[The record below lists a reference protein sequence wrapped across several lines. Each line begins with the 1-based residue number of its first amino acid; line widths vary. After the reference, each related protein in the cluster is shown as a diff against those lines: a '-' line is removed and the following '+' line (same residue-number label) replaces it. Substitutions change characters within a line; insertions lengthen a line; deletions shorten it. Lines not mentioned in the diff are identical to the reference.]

1 MMTFTTLL
9 EETLEAWVD
18 ARQGIIEEA
27 ENIPDRRFDFRPTPE
42 VKSVTE
48 LIQHIIEVAELM
60 TGELTRPD
68 TNFHRAPWP
77 ELIGQYAAHVKEAR
91 GKAELLALLKS
102 SLDEGVAR
110 FREAGE
116 LAMLQLITRFDDEIK
131 SMLISASA
139 STEKMR
145 TTIPG
150 APAMPSPTT
159 YKSPTSVS
167 TS

>member
-1 MMTFTTLL
+1 M
-9 EETLEAWVD
+9 
-18 ARQGIIEEA
+18 
-27 ENIPDRRFDFRPTPE
+27 RFDFRPTPE

-77 ELIGQYAAHVKEAR
+77 ELIDQYAAHVKEAR

-116 LAMLQLITRFDDEIK
+116 LAMLQLITRFDGTQGTRLAWLNHGIAQEMYHRGQLALYERLMGIEPA
-131 SMLISASA
+131 LTRRI
-139 STEKMR
+139 R
-145 TTIPG
+145 G
-150 APAMPSPTT
+150 AD
-159 YKSPTSVS
+159 
-167 TS
+167 